1 MIGFGRL
8 NHNLD
13 FSFLHVK
20 NPVGDFSPTGFVEQ
34 PFYVIPKI
42 ESLFFYLKIYIAKN
56 FKQVYNNDE
65 NDLMKRR
72 GFNET
77 INWC

>member
-1 MIGFGRL
+1 MIFL
-8 NHNLD
+8 N
-13 FSFLHVK
+13 
-20 NPVGDFSPTGFVEQ
+20 
-34 PFYVIPKI
+34 I

-72 GFNET
+72 DFDET